1 MRMSLAE
8 LEPIAAALRKNNM
21 VAHCVGNKE
30 DVVPLI
36 KTLLN
41 TGGTV
46 AVGGSMT
53 LFETGVID
61 LLRSGDYH
69 FFDRYQDGLTSEELD
84 TIFAMGLTADVFL
97 SSSNAVTRDG
107 ELYNVDGRGNR
118 ISPIA
123 FGPTKVILV
132 VGCNKIVDDL
142 PAAVRRVKMVA
153 APLNAKRLNCQT
165 PCAVTG
171 ICTATDS
178 DRYTDGCQSKG
189 RICAHY
195 LISGRQRV
203 ENRIHVILAGES
215 LGF

>member
-8 LEPIAAALRKNNM
+8 LEPIATALRKNNI
-21 VAHCVGNKE
+21 VAHCVENKE
-30 DVVPLI
+30 DVNTII
-36 KTLLN
+36 KTLLS
-41 TGGTV
+41 TGDTV

-69 FFDRYQDGLTSEELD
+69 FFDRYQEGLTPEELSE
-84 TIFAMGLTADVFL
+84 IFAKGLTADVFL
-97 SSSNAVTRDG
+97 CSSNAVTRDG
-107 ELYNVDGRGNR
+107 VLYNVDGRANR

-123 FGPTKVILV
+123 FGPDTVVMV

-142 PAAVRRVKMVA
+142 PAAVRRVKTVA

-171 ICTATDS
+171 ICTASES
-178 DRYTDGCQSKG
+178 DLFTDGCQSPD
-189 RICAHY
+189 RICAHC

-203 ENRIHVILAGES
+203 ENRIHVILVGES